1 MKETFSIIK
10 LLLLVRPFPG
20 IDMQIEPE
28 LVVLASDAP
37 REHVLSTVSMGRPA
51 VVSVKQLLGGLGGEN
66 TTRHTCWLLLPAVH
80 DAPLPLLLC
89 PVTSSSL
96 TNQ

>member
-51 VVSVKQLLGGLGGEN
+51 VVPVKQLWEDWVERTQQGTHVG
-66 TTRHTCWLLLPAVH
+66 C
-80 DAPLPLLLC
+80 
-89 PVTSSSL
+89 SSPQCMMLHYSSAL
-96 TNQ
+96 SQVLV

>member
-1 MKETFSIIK
+1 M
-10 LLLLVRPFPG
+10 LLLVRPFLG

-51 VVSVKQLLGGLGGEN
+51 VVPVKQLGGLGGEN

-80 DAPLPLLLC
+80 DAPLLLC

>member
-1 MKETFSIIK
+1 MKETFSIIN

-51 VVSVKQLLGGLGGEN
+51 VVPVKQLLGGEN

-80 DAPLPLLLC
+80 DAPLLLC